1 MLKYI
6 SVRVQLGWN
15 SESKMTLAHPYPTGL
30 YYSSIK
36 YRKMQYSHGYLGD
49 VTPSKNPA
57 VIGGI

>member
-30 YYSSIK
+30 WYFSIK
-36 YRKMQYSHGYLGD
+36 SEKMQYLCGTVDDLNT
-49 VTPSKNPA
+49 VKIPP
-57 VIGGI
+57 

>member
-49 VTPSKNPA
+49 ITPEKIPP
-57 VIGGI
+57 